1 MLETILVYGGCALS
15 PDGEKVLATGR
26 MGQYYDFNATLRSLE
41 LNEHGLTNYMKE
53 NNITMDSFNDAI
65 DKSISEDDRSKYAN
79 VISYAKGEHEAKKK
93 LTLETMD
100 ADQLEKFTNIV
111 RNLDGGMSDLEKH
124 FKTKYQMEEVKSD
137 GTKQK

>member
-1 MLETILVYGGCALS
+1 
-15 PDGEKVLATGR
+15 
-26 MGQYYDFNATLRSLE
+26 
-41 LNEHGLTNYMKE
+41 
-53 NNITMDSFNDAI
+53 
-65 DKSISEDDRSKYAN
+65 
-79 VISYAKGEHEAKKK
+79 
-93 LTLETMD
+93 MD